1 VRVRYD
7 QRALALVEVRGGQR
21 DWEKAEH
28 EFTQRGWPIVTSFAR
43 GEGLSEGVL
52 TPDGDSRL
60 YGVEVHLFGAR
71 NNRTERAAAW
81 RVQRLAQTAKIEMY
95 VRRCDLLDRDRE
107 QLTEWRAHTVA
118 HRPPRRPPLRALDP
132 AARLRRIWAF
142 LRTRVAERR
151 GHHDTGTYVTGTASE
166 ARRLARMGMPTG
178 APPRNDVDVRALQG
192 RERSHIVPRREEDGG
207 RQRNRLIA
215 WLLAMSFCAVVA
227 NNHSGFG
234 VWVWGILAVACFAG
248 ALRSGAR
255 VFLSGGRGLSVFI
268 VCVTALLFVAGPLGW
283 FGSETD
289 PVTPRQMLVWIAVLF
304 TLRGIWLLVRQWT
317 WGEWLAW
324 AAPLVFTVVV
334 SFVVASGSVL
344 HALYADALGLDPEDL
359 DVPGIWQVM
368 AAGKLLTFLSL
379 ALFVPAAWGIAKH
392 AHSSFIR
399 PGETMNGPL
408 YAAAQVMVIGLV
420 TLLAIDSA
428 ADAVRAVKTAAEER
442 KTAPPYF
449 GVAPE
454 WTCVQPTI
462 ATKQVNVQGA
472 ELHPARPYLSFGVS
486 GDDVVLWDTTAAAPF
501 KVPTGQVRL
510 LPAKDPRE
518 PCD

>member
-1 VRVRYD
+1 MPVRYD
-7 QRALALVEVRGGQR
+7 QRALALVEVRGGPR
-21 DWEKAEH
+21 DWEKAES
-28 EFTQRGWPIVTSFAR
+28 EFTQRDWPIVTSFAR
-43 GEGLSEGVL
+43 GEGPSAGVL

-71 NNRTERAAAW
+71 NNRTEQAAAW
-81 RVQRLAQTAKIEMY
+81 RVQRLAQAAKLEMY
-95 VRRCDLLDRDRE
+95 VRRCDVLDRDRE
-107 QLTEWRAHTVA
+107 QLTEWRTHTVA
-118 HRPPRRPPLRALDP
+118 HRPPLRPPLRALP
-132 AARLRRIWAF
+132 PVAKLRRIWAV
-142 LRTRVAERR
+142 LRTRAAERR

-178 APPRNDVDVRALQG
+178 APARSDVDVRALQG
-192 RERSHIVPRREEDGG
+192 RDRGHIVPRREEDGS
-207 RQRNRLIA
+207 RQRNRLVG

-227 NNHSGFG
+227 NHQSGPS
-234 VWVWGILAVACFAG
+234 VWFWGILAVACFAG
-248 ALRSGAR
+248 ALRSGTKI
-255 VFLSGGRGLSVFI
+255 FLSGGRGLSVFI
-268 VCVTALLFVAGPLGW
+268 VCAAALILVAGPLGRI
-283 FGSETD
+283 GSESD
-289 PVTPRQMLVWIAVLF
+289 PVTPRQMLIWLAVLF

-324 AAPLVFTVVV
+324 MAPLVFTVGV

-368 AAGKLLTFLSL
+368 AAGKLLAFLSL
-379 ALFVPAAWGIAKH
+379 ALFVPAAWGMAKH
-392 AHSSFIR
+392 AHSSFVR
-399 PGETMNGPL
+399 PGETMNGTL

-428 ADAVRAVKTAAEER
+428 DDAVRAVRTAAEER

-454 WTCVQPTI
+454 WTCVEPTI
-462 ATKQVNVQGA
+462 AINRVNVQGA
-472 ELHPARPYLSFGVS
+472 ELHPTRPYLSFGVS
-486 GDDVVLWDTTAAAPF
+486 GDDVVLWDTATAAPF

-510 LPAKDPRE
+510 LPAKDPRKA
-518 PCD
+518 CD